1 MAVKQVNWGIIGC
14 GDVTEKKSG
23 PAFNKIEKSLL
34 VAVMRRNESL
44 AADYAKRHEV
54 SRWYSNASELIND
67 PGVNAIYVATPP
79 SSHAVY
85 AIEAM
90 KAGKPVYVEKPMAA
104 TYAECQEMMQ
114 VSEETGVPLFVAY
127 YRRTLPGFLKVKELI
142 EEGQIG
148 RPLVT
153 SIRLMRPPL
162 SQEADAIAPAWRVD
176 PKIAGGGV
184 FYDLA
189 SHQLDF
195 MDFLFG
201 PVTQAEG
208 TAENRAGLYAAEDTI
223 VASLKFENGVI
234 GSGIWSFVTGE
245 SSREDKMEIIGT
257 EGKIVFSGFG
267 HNPIV
272 LEKESGKLEF
282 PYLNPENIQY
292 NLIKEVVEAIQ
303 YKRTCVSTGIT
314 ASRTNWVM
322 EQIVYG

>member
-1 MAVKQVNWGIIGC
+1 MAAKQVNWGMIGC

-23 PAFNKIEKSLL
+23 PAFNKIEKSTL

-44 AADYAKRHEV
+44 AADYAKRHGV

-67 PGVNAIYVATPP
+67 PSVNAVYVATPP
-79 SSHAVY
+79 STHAKY

-104 TYAECQEMMQ
+104 TYAECQEMLQ
-114 VSEETGVPLFVAY
+114 VSEKTGVPLYVAY

-148 RPLVT
+148 KPLLA
-153 SIRLMRPPL
+153 SIRLMRPALP
-162 SQEADAIAPAWRVD
+162 EEMDEKTPAWRID
-176 PKIAGGGV
+176 PKIAGGGI

-195 MDFLFG
+195 LDYLFG
-201 PVTQAEG
+201 PITHVEG
-208 TAENRAGLYAAEDTI
+208 NAENRAGLYTAEDTI
-223 VASLKFENGVI
+223 VASFKFENGVV
-234 GSGIWSFVTGE
+234 GSGVWCFVTGE

-257 EGKIVFSGFG
+257 KGKIIFSGFG

-272 LEKESGKLEF
+272 LVKESGKLEF
-282 PYLNPENIQY
+282 PYLNPDNIQY
-292 NLIKEVVEAIQ
+292 NLIKEVVESIQ
-303 YKRTCVSTGIT
+303 HKRTCVSTGIT

-322 EQIVYG
+322 ERIVYG